1 MGQGFSRLLIF
12 NIGKTVSFIKW
23 NPFNMMNFID
33 ELNNHHYFDD
43 TGLKVVQLFW
53 GNIVYSIIF
62 ILLGL
67 YFFDRKK
74 V

>member
-1 MGQGFSRLLIF
+1 
-12 NIGKTVSFIKW
+12 
-23 NPFNMMNFID
+23 MMNFID

-43 TGLKVVQLFW
+43 TGLTVVQLFW

-67 YFFDRKK
+67 YFLIEKGLEDI
-74 V
+74 